1 MTFLNKEIVDTINL
15 FGKETKDKITNKE
28 IAKLLQTSPEALEEF
43 EKAYEKARLEQP
55 SSDVMQTSSQDAK
68 AKRKEMQVKDI
79 TMCPDETIQK
89 IIGEL
94 IGQTEMWTY
103 DGKTVLR
110 KGITVPENETE
121 DLSLLENGQKV
132 SKEELMTLSENIR
145 PMCTGFLYSKDIPGN
160 SYEVVL
166 DLYLRMR
173 ETKNSQKKQNIYNH
187 FRQGLDILDLD
198 PVLYEMLGM
207 NPNAMGFWLP
217 NVLDA
222 VIENGFF
229 KVPKTNIIKVP
240 LPVLQ
245 IPRTKAFCDVNK
257 TTFRILDEYIYR
269 LCNLDETKEYFVK
282 TGTFSSKY
290 NFRNAK
296 VTGAQEVRELAEYL
310 LYLSNQDV
318 EMAGPLSSP
327 CIYGVSTT
335 NEWVVR
341 EYIADKE
348 ENPCIYN
355 GMPLH
360 TEYRVFVDFDTHE
373 VLGINPYW
381 DPDIMKDRFE
391 NGRDKD
397 TPTMKHDA
405 IIFRMH
411 EKTLMKRYEDNKD
424 LVIAE
429 IQKVINTPNG
439 LTGQWSVDIM
449 QNGDD
454 FWLID
459 MALAEQSAMYE
470 KVVSLEERRP
480 TKENWIPNLQ
490 KNYLDVLK
498 KTENIGGEK

>member
-1 MTFLNKEIVDTINL
+1 MSFLNKDTVNAIRV
-15 FGKETKDKITNKE
+15 FHEGAKDKITNTK

-55 SSDVMQTSSQDAK
+55 SNDMMQTSSQDAK
-68 AKRKEMQVKDI
+68 AKRKKMQAKDMA
-79 TMCPDETIQK
+79 TCPDETIQK

-94 IGQTEMWTY
+94 IEQTEMWTY

-110 KGITVPENETE
+110 KGVTVPESQTE
-121 DLSLLENGQKV
+121 DLSILENGQKV
-132 SKEELMTLSENIR
+132 SKEELMALSENIR
-145 PMCTGFLYSKDIPGN
+145 PMCTGFLYSKDMPGN
-160 SYEVVL
+160 SCEAVL

-173 ETKNSQKKQNIYNH
+173 ETKDPQKKQDIYNH

-207 NPNAMGFWLP
+207 NPNAMGYWLP

-222 VIENGFF
+222 VLENGFF

-245 IPRTKAFCDVNK
+245 LSRKDYGSINK

-269 LCNLDETKEYFVK
+269 LCSLDETKEYFVK

-310 LYLSNQDV
+310 LFLSNQAV

-327 CIYGVSTT
+327 CIYGASTT

-348 ENPCIYN
+348 ENPCIYT

-360 TEYRVFVDFDTHE
+360 TEYRVFVDFNTHE
-373 VLGINPYW
+373 ILGINPYW
-381 DPDIMKDRFE
+381 DPDLMKNRFE

-411 EKTLMKRYEDNKD
+411 EKTLMKRYEDNKN

-439 LTGQWSVDIM
+439 LTGQWSIDIM
-449 QNGDD
+449 QNGND

-470 KVVSLEERRP
+470 KAVALEDRRP
-480 TKENWIPNLQ
+480 SKENWIPNLQ
-490 KNYLDVLK
+490 KKLS
-498 KTENIGGEK
+498 

>member
-1 MTFLNKEIVDTINL
+1 MSFLNKEIVNVIKV
-15 FGKETKDKITNKE
+15 FGEKAKDKITNEK
-28 IAKLLQTSPEALEEF
+28 IAKLLQTSPEALVDF

-55 SSDVMQTSSQDAK
+55 SNDMMQTSSQDAK
-68 AKRKEMQVKDI
+68 AKRKEMQTQD
-79 TMCPDETIQK
+79 TAMCPDETIQK
-89 IIGEL
+89 IIDEL

-103 DGKTVLR
+103 DGKTVLC
-110 KGITVPENETE
+110 KGVTVSEGGTE
-121 DLSLLENGQKV
+121 ALSVLENGQKV
-132 SKEELMTLSENIR
+132 SKDELMVLSEDIR
-145 PMCTGFLYSKDIPGN
+145 PMCTGFLYSKDMPGN
-160 SYEVVL
+160 SYEAVL
-166 DLYLRMR
+166 DLYLQMR
-173 ETKNSQKKQNIYNH
+173 KAKDPQRKKDIYNH

-207 NPNAMGFWLP
+207 NVNAMGYWLP
-217 NVLDA
+217 NILEAVLT
-222 VIENGFF
+222 NGFF

-245 IPRTKAFCDVNK
+245 IPRVKDFCSINK
-257 TTFRILDEYIYR
+257 TTLYILDEYIYR

-290 NFRNAK
+290 NFRNTK
-296 VTGAQEVRELAEYL
+296 VTGAKEVRELAEYL
-310 LYLSNQDV
+310 LYLSTQAV
-318 EMAGPLSSP
+318 AMASPLSSP

-348 ENPCIYN
+348 SNPCIYN

-360 TEYRVFVDFDTHE
+360 TEYRVFADFDTHE

-397 TPTMKHDA
+397 EPTMKHDA

-411 EKTLMKRYEDNKD
+411 EKTLMQRYEANKD

-429 IQKVINTPNG
+429 IQKVINTLNG
-439 LTGQWSVDIM
+439 LTGQWSIDIM

-470 KVVSLEERRP
+470 KAVAPEKRRI

-490 KNYLDVLK
+490 KGRTK
-498 KTENIGGEK
+498 H

>member
-1 MTFLNKEIVDTINL
+1 MSFLNLNKESINMLQVFEERAKNTIA
-15 FGKETKDKITNKE
+15 NKE

-43 EKAYEKARLEQP
+43 EKAYEKSRLEQP
-55 SSDVMQTSSQDAK
+55 SNDMMQTSSQDVK
-68 AKRKEMQVKDI
+68 AKCKKMQAKDMA
-79 TMCPDETIQK
+79 TCPDETIQK

-94 IGQTEMWTY
+94 IEQTEMWTY

-110 KGITVPENETE
+110 KGVTVPENKTE
-121 DLSLLENGQKV
+121 ALSVLENGQKV
-132 SKEELMTLSENIR
+132 SKEDLMALSENIR
-145 PMCTGFLYSKDIPGN
+145 PMCTGFLYSRDMPGN
-160 SYEVVL
+160 SYEMLL
-166 DLYLRMR
+166 DIYMEMEKKENAKVKTKLYHL
-173 ETKNSQKKQNIYNH
+173 

-198 PVLYEMLGM
+198 PVLYKMLGT
-207 NPNAMGFWLP
+207 NPNAMGYWLP

-222 VIENGFF
+222 VLKNGFF
-229 KVPKTNIIKVP
+229 KIPKTNIIKVP

-245 IPRTKAFCDVNK
+245 IPRTKEFCDINK

-296 VTGAQEVRELAEYL
+296 VTGAKEVRELAEYL
-310 LYLSNQDV
+310 LYLSEQAV
-318 EMAGPLSSP
+318 GMACPLSSP

-348 ENPCIYN
+348 KNPCIYN

-373 VLGINPYW
+373 ILGINPYW

-391 NGRDKD
+391 NWRDKD

-411 EKTLMKRYEDNKD
+411 EKTLMKRYKDNKD

-439 LTGQWSVDIM
+439 LTGQWSIDIM
-449 QNGDD
+449 QNDND

-470 KVVSLEERRP
+470 KAVALEDRRP
-480 TKENWIPNLQ
+480 SKENWIPNLQ
-490 KNYLDVLK
+490 KKLS
-498 KTENIGGEK
+498 

>member
-1 MTFLNKEIVDTINL
+1 MSFLNLNKESINILQVFEERAKNTIA
-15 FGKETKDKITNKE
+15 NKE

-55 SSDVMQTSSQDAK
+55 SNDMMQTSSQDVK
-68 AKRKEMQVKDI
+68 AKCKKMQAKDMA
-79 TMCPDETIQK
+79 TCPDETIQK

-94 IGQTEMWTY
+94 IEQTEMWTY

-110 KGITVPENETE
+110 KGVTVPESQTE
-121 DLSLLENGQKV
+121 DLSVLENGQKV
-132 SKEELMTLSENIR
+132 SKEELMALSENIR
-145 PMCTGFLYSKDIPGN
+145 PMCTGFLYSKDMPGN
-160 SYEVVL
+160 SCEAVL

-173 ETKNSQKKQNIYNH
+173 ETKDPQKKQDIYNH

-207 NPNAMGFWLP
+207 NPNAMGYWLP

-222 VIENGFF
+222 VLENGFF

-245 IPRTKAFCDVNK
+245 LSRKDYGSINK

-269 LCNLDETKEYFVK
+269 LCSLDETKEYFVK

-310 LYLSNQDV
+310 LFLSNQAV

-327 CIYGVSTT
+327 CIYGASTT

-348 ENPCIYN
+348 ENPCIYT

-360 TEYRVFVDFDTHE
+360 TEYRVFVDFNTHE
-373 VLGINPYW
+373 ILGINPYW
-381 DPDIMKDRFE
+381 DPDLMKNRFE

-411 EKTLMKRYEDNKD
+411 EKTLMKRYEDNKN

-439 LTGQWSVDIM
+439 LTGQWSIDIM
-449 QNGDD
+449 QNGND

-470 KVVSLEERRP
+470 KAVALEDRRP
-480 TKENWIPNLQ
+480 SKENWIPNLQ
-490 KNYLDVLK
+490 KKLS
-498 KTENIGGEK
+498 

>member
-1 MTFLNKEIVDTINL
+1 MSFLNKETVNAIRV
-15 FGKETKDKITNKE
+15 FHEGAKDKITNTK

-55 SSDVMQTSSQDAK
+55 SNDMMQTSSQDAK
-68 AKRKEMQVKDI
+68 AKRKKMQAKDVE
-79 TMCPDETIQK
+79 TCPAETIQK
-89 IIGEL
+89 IIDEL
-94 IGQTEMWTY
+94 IEQTEMWTY
-103 DGKTVLR
+103 NGKTVLR
-110 KGITVPENETE
+110 KGVTVPESKTE
-121 DLSLLENGQKV
+121 ALSVLENGQKV
-132 SKEELMTLSENIR
+132 SKEELMALSENIR

-160 SYEVVL
+160 SYEAVL

-173 ETKNSQKKQNIYNH
+173 KTKDPQKKQDIYNH

-207 NPNAMGFWLP
+207 NPNAMGYWLP

-222 VIENGFF
+222 VLENGFF

-245 IPRTKAFCDVNK
+245 LSRKDYGSINK

-310 LYLSNQDV
+310 LFLSNQAV

-327 CIYGVSTT
+327 CIYGASTT

-341 EYIADKE
+341 KYIADKE
-348 ENPCIYN
+348 ENPCIYT

-360 TEYRVFVDFDTHE
+360 TEYRVFVDFDTHK

-381 DPDIMKDRFE
+381 DPDLMKNRFE

-439 LTGQWSVDIM
+439 LTGQWSIDIM
-449 QNGDD
+449 QNGND

-470 KVVSLEERRP
+470 KTVALEDRRP
-480 TKENWIPNLQ
+480 SKENWIPNLQ
-490 KNYLDVLK
+490 KRFS
-498 KTENIGGEK
+498 

>member
-1 MTFLNKEIVDTINL
+1 MSFLNLNKESINILQVFEERAKNTIA
-15 FGKETKDKITNKE
+15 NKE

-55 SSDVMQTSSQDAK
+55 SNDMMQTSSQDVK
-68 AKRKEMQVKDI
+68 AKCKKMQAKDMA
-79 TMCPDETIQK
+79 TCPDETIQK

-94 IGQTEMWTY
+94 IEQTEMWTY

-110 KGITVPENETE
+110 KGITVSENETE

-132 SKEELMTLSENIR
+132 SKEELMALSENIR
-145 PMCTGFLYSKDIPGN
+145 PMCTGFLYSKDMPGN
-160 SYEVVL
+160 SCEAVL

-173 ETKNSQKKQNIYNH
+173 ETKDPQKKQDIYNH

-207 NPNAMGFWLP
+207 NPNAMGYWLP

-222 VIENGFF
+222 VLENGFF

-245 IPRTKAFCDVNK
+245 LSRKDYGSINK

-269 LCNLDETKEYFVK
+269 LCSLDETKEYFVK

-310 LYLSNQDV
+310 LFLSNQAV
-318 EMAGPLSSP
+318 EMAGPLSSS
-327 CIYGVSTT
+327 CIYGASTT

-348 ENPCIYN
+348 ENPCIYT

-360 TEYRVFVDFDTHE
+360 TEYRVFVDFNTHE
-373 VLGINPYW
+373 ILGINPYW
-381 DPDIMKDRFE
+381 DPDLMKNRFE

-411 EKTLMKRYEDNKD
+411 EKTLMKRYEDNKN

-439 LTGQWSVDIM
+439 LTGQWSIDIM
-449 QNGDD
+449 QNDND

-470 KVVSLEERRP
+470 KAVALEDRRP
-480 TKENWIPNLQ
+480 SKENWIPNLQ
-490 KNYLDVLK
+490 KKLS
-498 KTENIGGEK
+498 